1 MHSTLSGWGI
11 KIDTVEISNVTIKSY
26 ELFKN
31 MQTEFREEKNLIA
44 EQIRSETENKIRTDK
59 LQRD

>member
-1 MHSTLSGWGI
+1 MSGWGI